1 MMIKKALNCLV
12 ITLLSTVAVAQ
23 NSQPNF
29 ILIMADDLGYGDLGV
44 YGSTLVKT
52 PRGKL
57 RPPMVCH
64 S

>member
-29 ILIMADDLGYGDLGV
+29 ILI
-44 YGSTLVKT
+44 
-52 PRGKL
+52 
-57 RPPMVCH
+57 
-64 S
+64 